1 MLVFAFA
8 DGQCVTLRFA
18 ANDED
23 LPIPAQPTTPASAAD
38 SDDRHPLATPEAS
51 AEDVE
56 LWSSRKTKFFI
67 SKYSEMKDLVGRS
80 RALRTR
86 KLLWLKLAE
95 LLNEE
100 FSCNLTATQVQ
111 NKWKSL
117 DRSYKKSKKENS
129 SSGHHRVSCEHE
141 QELADILEKQ
151 HSVNPTLLLEPG
163 ATILSSGNSGGSTTD
178 ERPEDLPAPTEGDR
192 APKRKRNSLSK
203 LAPLLEAIEK
213 IGEAKKKQE
222 EARAEQF
229 EARKKWE
236 EAKAKRHEE
245 RMAQFDRLADLFAKQ
260 QSTSS
265 QQ

>member
-1 MLVFAFA
+1 MACYIPPNRKQTTLKLVLQGVEKEVNLLRNQDGSAMETSDGYVYQA
-8 DGQCVTLRFA
+8 SDGQCVTLRFA

-23 LPIPAQPTTPASAAD
+23 LPTPAQPTTPASAAD
-38 SDDRHPLATPEAS
+38 SDNRHPLATLSEAS

-56 LWSSRKTKFFI
+56 LWSSRKTKFI

-141 QELADILEKQ
+141 QELADILKKQ

-178 ERPEDLPAPTEGDR
+178 ERPENLP
-192 APKRKRNSLSK
+192 APKRKRNSRSK
-203 LAPLLEAIEK
+203 LPPLLV
-213 IGEAKKKQE
+213 
-222 EARAEQF
+222 
-229 EARKKWE
+229 
-236 EAKAKRHEE
+236 
-245 RMAQFDRLADLFAKQ
+245 L
-260 QSTSS
+260 
-265 QQ
+265 